1 MTHMDIKVREATMLD
16 VGAVCIHLMNMH
28 ETTSY
33 KTTNVDVVKMSKS
46 LMEFVELEGVCF
58 FILESEGEVEGFFL
72 GVAMEQRWGHTMQS
86 SDPLLY
92 ISPALRNNGAAPLLV
107 NAYTEWALSMGVQ
120 SDQIRLG
127 ITTDVN
133 VEKTA
138 ALYNSLGYDDGGKL
152 FKFKG

>member
-1 MTHMDIKVREATMLD
+1 MTHMDIKVREATLLD
-16 VGAVCIHLMNMH
+16 ISAVCMHLMNMH

-46 LMEFVELEGVCF
+46 LKEFVELEGVCF
-58 FILESEGEVEGFFL
+58 FILEANGEVEGFFL
-72 GVAMEQRWGHTMQS
+72 GIAMEQWWGYTLQA
-86 SDPLLY
+86 SDLLLY
-92 ISPALRNNGAAPLLV
+92 ISPAFRNNGAAPLLID
-107 NAYTEWALSMGVQ
+107 AYTKWALSIGVQ
-120 SDQIRLG
+120 TDQIRLG

-138 ALYNSLGYDDGGKL
+138 ALYNSLGYVDGGKL